1 MGRWVV
7 EGREAIWGFRGALRS
22 DGGAGAEG
30 KGPGNEMMS
39 APPVTKQK
47 MTDAQRFFSLK
58 WGNRGDSHH

>member
-1 MGRWVV
+1 MGRWTV
-7 EGREAIWGFRGALRS
+7 EGREAIWGFGGGVRS

-30 KGPGNEMMS
+30 KGSGNEMMS

>member
-1 MGRWVV
+1 MGRWAV
-7 EGREAIWGFRGALRS
+7 EGREAIWGFGGVRS
-22 DGGAGAEG
+22 DGGTGAEG

-58 WGNRGDSHH
+58 WGNRDDSHH